1 MLFVLCSFPPFFS
14 FEPPP
19 TARPLDPALS
29 REQRK
34 KKKMPPE
41 PWFQPPLTI
50 PIRTSSTGMA
60 NGASQSSDKSALKTI
75 YERDQPD
82 SKLQTNPDGSCTTT
96 TIGSDFDGT
105 KYKDGMWSQ
114 ENERIVLGPYNYM
127 LQHPGKD
134 IRRQLIN
141 AFNAWLR
148 VPSESLAIITKVVAM
163 LHTASLM

>member
-1 MLFVLCSFPPFFS
+1 
-14 FEPPP
+14 
-19 TARPLDPALS
+19 
-29 REQRK
+29 
-34 KKKMPPE
+34 
-41 PWFQPPLTI
+41 
-50 PIRTSSTGMA
+50 MA
-60 NGASQSSDKSALKTI
+60 NGASPSSVKSALKTI
-75 YERDQPD
+75 YERDQPGQ
-82 SKLQTNPDGSCTTT
+82 KLQTNPEGSCTTT
-96 TIGSDFDGT
+96 ANESGFEST
-105 KYKDGMWSQ
+105 KYKDGMWSE